1 MKFKLNLHFSRLYLF
16 ILSLH
21 IVYKSYSNSL
31 TTDEAY
37 TFLEYVYTGNIFN
50 IGIANNHLLNTFLMY
65 FSTRTS
71 ISEIFLRLPNLL
83 SGLFYFVV
91 LLKISKKSKY
101 PFFTVALLTSPIYLI
116 EYFTLARGYG
126 LGSFFIF
133 FGCVNYYIF
142 NEYKFN
148 FLISSFSFVLAA
160 LSIHIYVIFLILF
173 IFINLPKET
182 KKSRLITLIA
192 FITSSF
198 FSYFIVN
205 WVFAISESGKPL
217 FGSES
222 IDILTI
228 LKTFFGLIDLF
239 VIRHSIF
246 YVIFLFIFI
255 LPYLVFGKLLTET
268 LKFGVIANL
277 TLLSFFILPIIFN
290 KPFPVQRVL
299 IPILPVF
306 LLLFLLVV
314 EEIDIGYNN
323 FESKLVILYSIF
335 FIINLFTN
343 IDNNSTIDWGPE
355 LPKEVLICDQ
365 TALEDMRVRMAEYYR
380 LLYKSNISKIC

>member
-1 MKFKLNLHFSRLYLF
+1 
-16 ILSLH
+16 
-21 IVYKSYSNSL
+21 
-31 TTDEAY
+31 
-37 TFLEYVYTGNIFN
+37 
-50 IGIANNHLLNTFLMY
+50 
-65 FSTRTS
+65 
-71 ISEIFLRLPNLL
+71 
-83 SGLFYFVV
+83 
-91 LLKISKKSKY
+91 
-101 PFFTVALLTSPIYLI
+101 
-116 EYFTLARGYG
+116 
-126 LGSFFIF
+126 
-133 FGCVNYYIF
+133 
-142 NEYKFN
+142 
-148 FLISSFSFVLAA
+148 
-160 LSIHIYVIFLILF
+160 
-173 IFINLPKET
+173 
-182 KKSRLITLIA
+182 
-192 FITSSF
+192 
-198 FSYFIVN
+198 
-205 WVFAISESGKPL
+205 
-217 FGSES
+217 